1 MPFQPVTNG
10 FKTAIEGRQNG
21 EPAVITQGWLTNGL
35 ITPLEVQLLATGVA
49 DWFTGNLL
57 PLLSP
62 DYVYEQT
69 VATGL
74 RTESDLTFTSDTAS
88 GTAGGAIVASDPN
101 NVTLAVSFRSGVTG
115 RSFRG
120 RNYVPGLPGS
130 AISNNRVSATLANNI
145 AGAYE
150 ILMGTDAVATGFTW
164 GVISRRTNNAP
175 RVAGI
180 VTPITQVVIV
190 DTVVD
195 SQRRRLPGRGA

>member
-10 FKTAIEGRQNG
+10 FKSAIEGRQLG
-21 EPAVITQGWLTNGL
+21 EPAVITQGWLT
-35 ITPLEVQLLATGVA
+35 TGVIDASSAAQLAVGLA
-49 DWFTGNLL
+49 DWFTGNVL

-69 VATGL
+69 VVTGL
-74 RTESDLTFTSDTAS
+74 RTESDFTFTNDANS

-101 NVTLAVSFRSGVTG
+101 NVTLAISFRSGMTG

-120 RNYVPGLPGS
+120 RNFIPGLPGS
-130 AISNNRVSATLANNI
+130 SISNNRVSATLANAL

-150 ILMGTDAVATGFTW
+150 ILMGEDSVATGFTW
-164 GVISRRTNNAP
+164 GVISRRTGGAQRP
-175 RVAGI
+175 SGI
-180 VTPITQVVIV
+180 VTPITQVVVV
-190 DTVVD
+190 DTIVD